1 LKKIILTKAF
11 EGLDH
16 EARFQCYRKLW
27 QQTAQHEV
35 ITDFPLHLDIELS
48 AICNLKCRR
57 CFQNGLLDGP
67 LGLMTVELFHK
78 IIDEGAVLGLCA
90 IKLQVRGESL
100 LHPQFFDCITYAKQ
114 SGILDVQVT
123 TNATLLNKNNV
134 ESLFHSGL
142 DGLIVSYDRHHG
154 DAVTGYDYNNVEQNI
169 RCVLDHRVKLATKRP
184 WVRIQASIEEGNR
197 DKIAEE
203 LKTLFPEANSIDVNK
218 IHIFDYDLECYAGLT
233 ENNDLLPCN
242 YPMQRMAIYWNSDVT
257 ACCMDYNN
265 LFKFGNV
272 NSQTISEIWNS
283 DKVAGFRNMHSDGRR
298 SEIKVC
304 NRCLVA
310 IKPKIK
316 RGDADGSN
324 CR

>member
-1 LKKIILTKAF
+1 VEKIVLTKVF

-16 EARFQCYRKLW
+16 DARYAYYRELW

-48 AICNLKCRR
+48 AVCNLKCRH
-57 CFQNGLLDGP
+57 CFQNGLLKGP

-78 IIDEGAVLGLCA
+78 IIDEGAAHGLCA

-123 TNATLLNKNNV
+123 TNATLLNQNNIA
-134 ESLFHSGL
+134 SLFQSGL
-142 DGLIVSYDRHHG
+142 DGLIVSYDRHHR
-154 DAVTGYDYNNVEQNI
+154 DAVSGYDYNNVEKNI
-169 RCVLDHRVKLATKRP
+169 RCVLDHRAKLASTRP
-184 WVRIQASIEEGNR
+184 WVRIQASIEDGSR
-197 DKIAEE
+197 DEITEE

-218 IHIFDYDLECYAGLT
+218 IHIFDYEQESYPGLT
-233 ENNDLLPCN
+233 EKNDLLPCN
-242 YPMQRMAIYWNSDVT
+242 YPMQRLAIYWNGDVT

-265 LFKFGNV
+265 LFEFGNV
-272 NSQTISEIWNS
+272 NTQTMYEIWNS
-283 DKVAGFRNMHSDGRR
+283 DKVKKFRNMHIDGRR
-298 SEIKVC
+298 LELKVC

-310 IKPKIK
+310 IKPKQ
-316 RGDADGSN
+316 
-324 CR
+324 